1 MLRVQSA
8 HVLAVLTALTTIAC
22 GDPEVP
28 EQPMPTAS
36 APTAAPTASAPAPAP
51 TAAPTTAAPAT
62 GPCDATMQLA
72 LQTAIKGREQAEV
85 GFGMKPEGAFACE
98 TIADGGKVSVP
109 VSLLPGKC
117 YTFLAH
123 GFPNIT
129 DIDLFLKPNLG
140 PTPPPLLAGFAGV
153 VLAQDSDQGPVASIG
168 KGKGCF
174 KNPFPIPGAG
184 VVEAVSKQ
192 GGGPLAIQVYSK

>member
-1 MLRVQSA
+1 MFRPESPELVA
-8 HVLAVLTALTTIAC
+8 ALAALTLVAC
-22 GDPEVP
+22 GGEPETP
-28 EQPMPTAS
+28 EQPVP
-36 APTAAPTASAPAPAP
+36 APTPTPTVAAPAP
-51 TAAPTTAAPAT
+51 TPTTTTEPAPAT

-98 TIADGGKVSVP
+98 TIGEQGKVSVP
-109 VSLLPGKC
+109 VTLQPGKC

-153 VLAQDSDQGPVASIG
+153 VLAQDSDQGPVAAIG
-168 KGKGCF
+168 KGKSCF
-174 KNPFPIPGAG
+174 KNPFPVPGAG

>member
-8 HVLAVLTALTTIAC
+8 HALAALTALTTFAC

-28 EQPMPTAS
+28 EQPVPTVS
-36 APTAAPTASAPAPAP
+36 APTVSAPPAP
-51 TAAPTTAAPAT
+51 TPAPTTAAPASA
-62 GPCDATMQLA
+62 PCDATMQLA

-98 TIADGGKVSVP
+98 NIADQGKVSVP

-140 PTPPPLLAGFAGV
+140 PKPPPLLAGFAGV
-153 VLAQDSDQGPVASIG
+153 VLAQDSDQGPIASIG